1 MNHHETS
8 PVPGQEKTEVSL
20 SIEYQFA
27 NPMYAALSSAAA
39 PKVAEKMIEAFEKRV
54 RAVIEGPAS
63 VKKEGYGTSE
73 TVLRKR

>member
-20 SIEYQFA
+20 SIEYEFA

-39 PKVAEKMIEAFEKRV
+39 PRVTEKMIEAFEKRV
-54 RAVIEGPAS
+54 KAVVEGPAS
-63 VKKEGYGTSE
+63 VEKDGYDTSKSI
-73 TVLRKR
+73 LRK